1 MYKRLIQYEF
11 IQLLRGV
18 FTPVFGIAFPVFML
32 VLMSASGV
40 GSESGVNRD
49 MILVSFFITLMQIIP
64 LVVGFM
70 GFSQIYA
77 QELEQKIPFRLRMFG
92 IKDGQIL
99 FSKIVSL
106 LVLYTIGFIVYMLV
120 AVYYVKIPN
129 ITLINILIL
138 YAVLILEFIGFIILG
153 YAICLYFKKFGPA
166 YAVVMVLYFGIMII
180 SGMMGIRENNMP
192 DIMQKLIR
200 ILPFP
205 YVSFDFYKLFFDQSY
220 NFMPFIQ
227 SMIFFLGFASILCI
241 AVVRFKGTKND

>member
-32 VLMSASGV
+32 VLISASIR
-40 GSESGVNRD
+40 SETGVNRD
-49 MILVSFFITLMQIIP
+49 IMLVSVFITLMQIIP
-64 LVVGFM
+64 LAVGFM
-70 GFSQIYA
+70 GFSLIYA
-77 QELEQKIPFRLRMFG
+77 QELEQKIPFRLRLFG
-92 IKDGQIL
+92 IKDWQIL

-106 LVLYTIGFIVYMLV
+106 LILYTIGYVIYVL
-120 AVYYVKIPN
+120 AAIYYVKIPN

-138 YAVLILEFIGFIILG
+138 YAILILEFTGLVILG

-166 YAVVMVLYFGIMII
+166 YAVVMVIYFGIMII

-192 DIMQKLIR
+192 DIIQKLTR

-205 YVSFDFYKLFFDQSY
+205 YVSFDFYKIFFDQSY

-227 SMIFFLGFASILCI
+227 SMIFFLGFVSILCI

>member
-11 IQLLRGV
+11 TQLLRGV

-32 VLMSASGV
+32 ILISASI
-40 GSESGVNRD
+40 GSETGANRD
-49 MILVSFFITLMQIIP
+49 IMLVSIFITLMQIIP
-64 LVVGFM
+64 LAVGFM
-70 GFSQIYA
+70 GFSLIYA

-106 LVLYTIGFIVYMLV
+106 LILYTIGYVIYVL
-120 AVYYVKIPN
+120 AAIYYVKIPN

-138 YAVLILEFIGFIILG
+138 YAVLILEFTGLVILG

-166 YAVVMVLYFGIMII
+166 YAVVMVIYFGIMII

-192 DIMQKLIR
+192 DIIQKLTR

-205 YVSFDFYKLFFDQSY
+205 YVSFDFYKIFFDQSY

-227 SMIFFLGFASILCI
+227 SMIFFLGFVSILCI